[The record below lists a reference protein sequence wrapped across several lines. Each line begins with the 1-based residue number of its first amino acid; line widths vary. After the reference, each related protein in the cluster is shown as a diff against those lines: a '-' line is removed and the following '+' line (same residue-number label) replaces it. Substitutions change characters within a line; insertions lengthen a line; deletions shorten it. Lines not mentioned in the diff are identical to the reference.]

1 MNIRSFIKVFAVPE
15 LKAFLSKW
23 KGIML
28 LFIVVFVSFWSIG
41 FSSGSEEYLKNKM
54 DSPFVK
60 FLGIELPYF
69 KAQNSEFID
78 TLRFKLDRPE
88 IKAKYHLTKYDFVS
102 YWTPYFASVDNMST
116 LAKVRAIETDN
127 DLYRFIFDN
136 NLIISPRA
144 ENLETAQWSMIVTT
158 RYLKKLGYQEG
169 EYPAYL
175 NYVLG
180 FSRGD
185 TKMPIPIAAVVSQLP
200 NECDIFV
207 TWKLYQ
213 AFEGRYGDSNPLYP
227 DQAAYVGQKR
237 FFIPEANQESVQSRL
252 NSLPSSIVTKQEETF
267 ANGVIA
273 DFSDPD
279 ESLDYLAELEKLFG
293 KGVTHIYNFDAVGY
307 SVETERGITYDNIV
321 VQFDDL
327 DSLSGFERFMLAE
340 PLGLTIDMN
349 VIIARNNF
357 LLFSKISRVL
367 SSVLSLIS
375 ISFIITFLTRT
386 ITEHI
391 DRNAKNLGTL
401 KAFGLSNKSIAW
413 TYSGISGTLVLG
425 IFMSALTFA
434 RVIGNP
440 LTNLILNNIGIE
452 LTNGPQMFKLEVD
465 ILMLIY
471 FVVVPIALI
480 TTIVYFKISKQTPGD
495 LIYER

>member
-1 MNIRSFIKVFAVPE
+1 MNIRSFIIVFAIPE
-15 LKAFLSKW
+15 LKAILSQW

-28 LFIVVFVSFWSIG
+28 LFIVVLVSFLSIG

-78 TLRFKLDRPE
+78 TLSFKLDRPE
-88 IKAKYHLTKYDFVS
+88 IKAKYHVTKYGFVS
-102 YWTPYFASVDNMST
+102 YWMPYFASIDNKTT

-127 DLYRFIFDN
+127 DLYRFIFEND
-136 NLIISPRA
+136 LIVSPRA
-144 ENLETAQWSMIVTT
+144 ENLETAQWSIIVTT
-158 RYLKKLGYQEG
+158 RYLKKLGYKEG

-227 DQAAYVGQKR
+227 DQAAYFGQKR
-237 FFIPEANQESVQSRL
+237 FFIPEANKMSVQSQL
-252 NSLPSSIVTKQEETF
+252 TSLPSSIVTIQEETF
-267 ANGVIA
+267 ADGVIA
-273 DFSDPD
+273 EFKNSD
-279 ESLDYLAELEKLFG
+279 ESIDLLIELEKLFG
-293 KGVTHIYNFDAVGY
+293 KGVTQIYNFDAVGY
-307 SVETERGITYDNIV
+307 SVETERGITYDNLV

-327 DSLSGFERFMLAE
+327 DSLSGFERLMLAE

-349 VIIARNNF
+349 AIEARNNF

-367 SSVLSLIS
+367 SSVLSLLS

-413 TYSGISGTLVLG
+413 TYSGVSGTLVLG
-425 IFMSALTFA
+425 IFISALTIA
-434 RVIGNP
+434 GVIGNP

-452 LTNGPQMFKLEVD
+452 LTNGNQMFKLEVD
-465 ILMLIY
+465 LLMLIY

-480 TTIVYFKISKQTPGD
+480 TTILYFKIRKQTPGD